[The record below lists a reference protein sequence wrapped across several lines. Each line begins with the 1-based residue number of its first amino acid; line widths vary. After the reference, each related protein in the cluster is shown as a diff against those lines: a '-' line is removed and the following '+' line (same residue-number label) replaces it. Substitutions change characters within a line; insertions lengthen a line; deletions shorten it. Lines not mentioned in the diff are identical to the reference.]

1 MLQHY
6 ELIHSFSRAAADAQM
21 AIWGYPSPPHPLPP
35 SQCGVDVYGVVHT
48 TSDRDGRAVPASGL
62 VAVPTGLEG
71 PRPIISFEH
80 GTATQRLSAPST
92 FNYQA
97 QTPVFAFA
105 TGGYVVSCTDYLGL
119 GSSPV
124 MHTYLV
130 ADANASVA
138 LDMLRAARELCAQL
152 AVPLDGRL
160 YVTGYSEGGHAAM
173 AVARAAQ
180 AAADAGAPDLAV
192 TAAAPLAGAYNLTV
206 GAAPEL
212 AAKAPPG
219 TGLLF
224 VCYTLLAWQSYY
236 GDICR
241 SLYDVLRFPFAA
253 MVPRVFDGTLSLDR
267 TREALYA
274 AALEQY
280 RIDHPEADGPP
291 ALVTTFDVITP
302 EFAAAF
308 LDPTSRIG
316 RRIRENSVH
325 DWTPRM
331 PMYLVGAR
339 NDTQV
344 PFAGTIDAVRT
355 MRARGVSAAALN
367 FHDQGPAYDHLTGVA
382 GAYALARLF
391 FDGGWA
397 AVPRDPDPA

>member
-1 MLQHY
+1 MLQHF
-6 ELIHSFSRAAADAQM
+6 ELIHSFSREAANAQM

-35 SQCGVDVYGVVHT
+35 AQCGVDVYRVVHT
-48 TSDRDGRAVPASGL
+48 TTDRDGRSVPASGL
-62 VAVPTGLEG
+62 VAVPTGLDG
-71 PRPIISFEH
+71 PRPLISFEH
-80 GTATQRLSAPST
+80 GTATQRISAPST

-97 QTPVFAFA
+97 QTPVFGFA

-119 GSSPV
+119 GSSPT
-124 MHTYLV
+124 MHPYV
-130 ADANASVA
+130 IADANARVA
-138 LDMLRAARELCAQL
+138 LDMLRASRELCERIG
-152 AVPLDGRL
+152 VPLDGRL

-173 AVARAAQ
+173 AVTRAAQ
-180 AAADAGAPDLAV
+180 LAAEKGAPDLRV
-192 TAAAPLAGAYNLTV
+192 TASAPLAGVYNLTV

-236 GDICR
+236 GDLYR

-274 AALEQY
+274 AALDQY
-280 RIDHPEADGPP
+280 RLDHPDQHNPP
-291 ALVTTFDVITP
+291 PLLTTFDVITP
-302 EFAAAF
+302 EFAFAF
-308 LDPTSRIG
+308 LDPTTPIG
-316 RRIRENSVH
+316 SRIRENSVH
-325 DWTPRM
+325 DWTPRL

-344 PFAGTIDAVRT
+344 PFAGTLDAVRT
-355 MRARGVSAAALN
+355 MRARGVTRATLN
-367 FHDQGPAYDHLTGVA
+367 FHDQGPEYDHLTGVA

-391 FDGGWA
+391 FDGGFD
-397 AVPRDPDPA
+397 AVPKDPDPA